1 MSFLAE
7 LKRRK
12 VFQTAAVY
20 AVVAWLLI
28 QIADVL
34 MPTFGAPE
42 WVMPVFSTFVILG
55 FPLAIILSWAYDITP
70 DGVQSS
76 ANVEA
81 SDHKKPATAS
91 TINQILLTLV
101 TLAVVFLAVDR
112 FLLDD
117 SSTPRSSSPL
127 LSKPAHLLIKLPP
140 DTYLAVDT
148 DHPALALSP
157 DGSTLVAVAYQDGVR
172 YLFVRELD
180 KNEFRRIDGTQNA
193 ASPFFS
199 PDGKWIAFF
208 ISGFGLTKA
217 TVDGGAAIPIRPA
230 TGTDVNRGAT
240 WSRDGEIIIAGSVN
254 GGLEAFSADPAV
266 TASRKLTDPLA
277 PYAWPSNLPDASDFL
292 FTDRS
297 GSDQSGPSIGKLSGA
312 NSAIETLINNGTFA
326 RYSPTGHI
334 LYAREGRLYALAFDG
349 SKIVES
355 GAETRLVANLV
366 TSENGA
372 AQFAISADGTLAY
385 ISGKQRYS
393 DRQLVWVDPSG
404 NTEILF
410 DHPNAISNPRFSAD
424 GSRLALT
431 ILTNSNLDVWVLDV
445 RRGSLARWT
454 TDPGED
460 FGPVWGPD
468 GLIAYSSEYGDDGL
482 DGPGLAWQQG
492 SGGTPERL
500 SNSPGAGNW
509 EFPASWSPDGRYL
522 VYQRTR
528 NHSQNNAILF
538 DAETRESSNYLDT
551 PFSENGLR
559 ISPDGKWLAY
569 SADDTGRVEIYVR
582 SFPVAGDA
590 IQISVGGGDEP
601 VWSSLGDTIFYRS
614 GLRMMA
620 VKLNPD
626 PTENPGQPQAL
637 FEGTYDTIKIGAD
650 KANYDVSPVDGR
662 FVMIRRKNVELP
674 TEIHVVL
681 NWPAVLGASK

>member
-1 MSFLAE
+1 MSFLTE

-12 VFQTAAVY
+12 VFQAAAVY

-34 MPTFGAPE
+34 LPTFGAPD

-55 FPLAIILSWAYDITP
+55 FPLVIILSWAYDITP

-76 ANVEA
+76 ADVDA
-81 SDHKKPATAS
+81 SDHQKPAAAS

-112 FLLDD
+112 FLLND
-117 SSTPRSSSPL
+117 SSTRLASAPL
-127 LSKPAHLLIKLPP
+127 TSKPAQLLLKLPP

-157 DGSTLVAVAYQDGVR
+157 DGSTLVAVAYRDGVR
-172 YLFVRELD
+172 HLFVRELD

-208 ISGFGLTKA
+208 SVHQLKKVA
-217 TVDGGAAIPIRPA
+217 VDGGAAIPIRPA
-230 TGTDVNRGAT
+230 IGTDVNRGAT

-254 GGLEAFSADPAV
+254 GGLEAFSADPDV
-266 TASRKLTDPLA
+266 TGSRNLTDPLA
-277 PYAWPSNLPDASDFL
+277 PYAWPSNLPDSSDFL

-312 NSAIETLINNGTFA
+312 NKSIHTLISNGTFA
-326 RYSPTGHI
+326 RYSLTGHI
-334 LYAREGRLYALAFDG
+334 LYARMGQLYALAFDG
-349 SKIVES
+349 SKILES

-366 TSENGA
+366 TAENGA
-372 AQFAISADGTLAY
+372 AQFAVSADGTLAY

-393 DRQLVWVDPSG
+393 DRQLVLVDRSG
-404 NTEILF
+404 NTEILL
-410 DHPNAISNPRFSAD
+410 DHPNAISNPRFSPD
-424 GSRLALT
+424 GSQLAMT
-431 ILTNSNLDVWVLDV
+431 MVTNSNLDVWVLDV

-468 GLIAYSSEYGDDGL
+468 GLIAYSSEYDDDGL
-482 DGPGLAWQQG
+482 DGPGLAWQKG
-492 SGGTPERL
+492 SGGMPERL
-500 SNSPGAGNW
+500 STSPKSGNW
-509 EFPASWSPDGRYL
+509 EFPATWSPDGRYL

-528 NHSQNNAILF
+528 NRTQNDAILF
-538 DAETRESSNYLDT
+538 DAKTHQSSNYLDT

-559 ISPDGKWLAY
+559 ISPNGKWLAY
-569 SADDTGRVEIYVR
+569 SADDTGRAEVYLR

-601 VWSSLGDTIFYRS
+601 VWASDGQQIFYRDAI
-614 GLRMMA
+614 RMMA

-626 PTENPGQPQAL
+626 PTENPGQPQTL
-637 FEGTYDTIKIGAD
+637 FEGIYDTIVIGAD

-662 FVMIRRKNVELP
+662 FVMIRRKNTELP

-681 NWPAVLGASK
+681 NWPEALDVN